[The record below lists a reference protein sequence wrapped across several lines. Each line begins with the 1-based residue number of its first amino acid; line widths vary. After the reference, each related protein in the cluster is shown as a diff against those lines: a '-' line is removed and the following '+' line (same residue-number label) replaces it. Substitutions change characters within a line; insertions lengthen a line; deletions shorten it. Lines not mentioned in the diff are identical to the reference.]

1 MNSKNIQN
9 LEKVFPEK
17 LAQIWLKKSIDFL
30 RLKKIISAEHQAL
43 ISVAKVSEKE
53 IKNLNKNY
61 RNKNEVTDIL
71 SFGYNFDDKKIEGD
85 LILCWKVIEKN
96 AQEDNI
102 EAEKELAKNLIH
114 GCLHLTGL
122 EHSAEMFQLQD
133 DFLKD
138 FFK

>member
-17 LAQIWLKKSIDFL
+17 LAQTWLKKSISFL
-30 RLKKIISAEHQAL
+30 RLKEVISAEHQVL
-43 ISVAKVSEKE
+43 ISVVNVSEKK

-61 RNKNEVTDIL
+61 RNKNEMTDIL

-85 LILCWKVIEKN
+85 LILCWEVIKKN
-96 AQEDNI
+96 AQEDGI
-102 EAEKELAKNLIH
+102 EAEEELAKNLIH

-122 EHSAEMFQLQD
+122 EHSEKMFGLQS

-138 FFK
+138 FFE